1 MRIIVFV
8 KQVIDPEIPQA
19 SFRIDEGARRAI
31 PPSGKPPV
39 LNGFDEQAVEAALR
53 IKSANGATVTV
64 ITMGKDLAT
73 DVIKKPLSMGADD
86 LIVVQDE
93 NPSEER
99 DAYSTAY
106 LLAQAVRKV
115 GDFDLIL
122 CGRQASDTDR
132 GQVGVG
138 VAELLGLPAITIAKS
153 VTVVGGKVRVERVLV
168 DGIEVVEAPLPAL
181 VTVSNE
187 LGEARYPTLRGISQA
202 ARKQPTVWSM
212 ADIGADPEV
221 VTGAKRRVRMIQLF
235 VPKVEKACEFIEG
248 ENGEEIGRKLALR
261 LREAKLI

>member
-1 MRIIVFV
+1 MRIIILA
-8 KQVIDPEIPQA
+8 KQVINPEIPQA
-19 SFRIDEGARRAI
+19 SFRIDEASKRAV
-31 PPSGKPPV
+31 PPASTPPV

-64 ITMGKDLAT
+64 ITMGKDLAP

-86 LIVVQDE
+86 LIVVRDDTPQED
-93 NPSEER
+93 R

-106 LLAQAVRKV
+106 LLAQAVHKA
-115 GDFDLIL
+115 GEFDLIL

-138 VAELLGLPAITIAKS
+138 VAELLGIPSITIAKS
-153 VTVVGGKVRVERVLV
+153 VAVTEGKVRVERVLA

-202 ARKQPTVWSM
+202 ARKQPAVWSM

-221 VTGAKRRVRMIQLF
+221 VSGAKRRVRMTRLF
-235 VPKVEKACEFIEG
+235 IPRVEKACEFIEG
-248 ENGEEIGRKLALR
+248 ENGEEIGRKLALK
-261 LREAKLI
+261 LHEAKLI